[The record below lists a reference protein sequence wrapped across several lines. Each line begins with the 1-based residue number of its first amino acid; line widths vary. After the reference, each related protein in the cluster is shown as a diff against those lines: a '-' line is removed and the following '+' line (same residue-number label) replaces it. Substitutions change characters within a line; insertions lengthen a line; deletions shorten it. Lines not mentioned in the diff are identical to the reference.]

1 MPTKRSMSFLRLA
14 LLGDGVA
21 SEATGLAMIAGA
33 GLLEGVLGLPE
44 SLPRYAGLF
53 LVPYAIVV
61 AFVGT
66 RERIARGAV
75 LAIVAVNL
83 LWVVE
88 SLALL
93 VGGWVAPTALGT
105 AFVLFQAAVVGA
117 LRRRSGSACAATR
130 PFRRPEPFRKTDM
143 TTFAIAHLHAVRMGP
158 AIAEYLERI
167 DATLAPF
174 GGRFVLHGEP
184 IEPLEG
190 SFEGDLVIIAFPDRA
205 SARAW
210 YRSPAYQAILP
221 LRRENAEG
229 AVFLV
234 DTVGSDHRATDILR

>member
-44 SLPRYAGLF
+44 SLLRYAGLF

-88 SLALL
+88 S
-93 VGGWVAPTALGT
+93 PCPP
-105 AFVLFQAAVVGA
+105 
-117 LRRRSGSACAATR
+117 RRRLGGADRAR
-130 PFRRPEPFRKTDM
+130 HRLR
-143 TTFAIAHLHAVRMGP
+143 AVP
-158 AIAEYLERI
+158 
-167 DATLAPF
+167 
-174 GGRFVLHGEP
+174 GGRGGE
-184 IEPLEG
+184 LCG
-190 SFEGDLVIIAFPDRA
+190 
-205 SARAW
+205 
-210 YRSPAYQAILP
+210 
-221 LRRENAEG
+221 G
-229 AVFLV
+229 AVARPAPRRGPFAGLNHSGRP
-234 DTVGSDHRATDILR
+234 T